1 MAQNIIGLEIIGLTG
16 CCDGNILCNSG
27 ATTLNITTGSGP
39 FAAQIV
45 SPYVGTSV
53 LLVREAYTFTGLSAG
68 TYTIFVSDYNT
79 PVNNTATINFYIS
92 SGISANTIAVDS
104 ICGLNNGEIE
114 ITTTPNLGGP
124 NTYYLYDV
132 NDTLLSVESTTDNP
146 YTISGLSPN
155 AYYVI
160 IDDGG
165 GCTANTGTIVI
176 DSSYGS
182 LSINAEVT
190 NTSPCALTPNGEI
203 YLTLYNE
210 IPPVT
215 VTWSTNVGVQVSDYY
230 LTGLTNATFVVT
242 VTDGSGCEVTESV
255 IVGLDD
261 RLGIA
266 EFSFTNP
273 SCFLSDGVVNIILTG
288 GSLPITYYT
297 SDGNTYISG
306 RTISFTGLSSGAFSF
321 TGVSST
327 CNVSQTFNLRT
338 ANSFGIIS
346 STNGFKNCSNNS
358 GYISTTING
367 GGAPL
372 SASCVSNNGFVS
384 TQSNLPANSTITFDS
399 LTAGTYTIS
408 ITDSLSACTY
418 TNVVTLI
425 QDLGFDFVLTP
436 TNTTCGIN
444 NGTCL
449 IDITTTVTGQTFTLG
464 LSNGATIRNLTT
476 DYTLQE
482 IPQGSYGVTLTN
494 NSGCSITKNFTVGG
508 SNGVDFNLVD
518 TKGLPKG
525 NLTAFINSGTPPYTL
540 IWEGDVSGQTG
551 FAVYNLTNGKYA
563 LTVTD
568 SQGCSTRKSAIVKY
582 EIREVTTYSYNF
594 GSGNF
599 VCDNDDT
606 VGFLQML
613 NQTFI
618 ELTDGQSN
626 CTMNLA
632 YFYVD
637 VEVGTTATTIYL
649 STSTSLTEV
658 PTNLQYAQ
666 LVQNYLSSLGVFGS
680 LIVDYENGRIVINS
694 LCDNPLSPQDV
705 VKVSVRIL
713 MNVTCDQVIV
723 PTSTPSP
730 TPTSTSG
737 LIPVPPPQVSVT
749 PTLTPQ
755 PTFTPT
761 NSPTPTVT
769 PTGTIA
775 STPTNTPSAT
785 DTTPC
790 SITIDAISPSACDP
804 VTSTYYISGTNVV
817 HISNPPLTGTLT
829 IANGCSHT
837 QTIYYPP
844 FSSDYNISFIGIP
857 ADGQYCSIYVTFSD
871 VSCSALYTYKAPDY
885 CSNTPTPTVT
895 STKTPT
901 PTVTKT
907 VTPTVT
913 NTPTKTVTPT
923 VTKTPTTT
931 PTPTKTTI
939 TLPTP
944 TVTRTKTPTP
954 TVTKTVT
961 PTVTK
966 TPTVTPTVTPTQTA
980 CECYN
985 IDNTNPTT
993 VTITYINCSNNE
1005 VIINVNGSSKSANF
1019 CAKSFIPA
1027 TPPFRVFYNKVGA
1040 CSGGFCLST
1049 PTPTPTKTVTPT
1061 VTKTPTK
1068 TPTNTPTKTVTPTVT
1083 KTVTP
1088 TVTNT
1093 PTKTVTPTV
1102 TSTPTP
1108 SQTTII
1114 LPTPTPT
1121 PSITPTNT
1129 PTLSITPTQTPTN
1142 TQTPTQTN
1150 TVTPTNTQTVT
1161 PTEISC
1167 VCYDLSYFTGAPFAP
1182 ALSYSGISCTG
1193 GTITGSMLPNTTA
1206 RFCAKQ
1212 NSIIASGIAIGINTP
1227 LCNLGVCPTPT
1238 PSITPT
1244 NTRTPTPTPTQTETQ
1259 TPTPTPTQTQF

>member
-16 CCDGNILCNSG
+16 CCDGSILCNSG
-27 ATTLNITTGSGP
+27 AATLNITTGSGP
-39 FAAQIV
+39 FAAQIIT
-45 SPYVGTSV
+45 PYVGTSV
-53 LLVREAYTFTGLSAG
+53 LLVREAYTFTGLTAG
-68 TYTIFVSDYNT
+68 TYTILVSDYNA
-79 PVNNTATINFYIS
+79 PENNTATIDFYIS
-92 SGISANTIAVDS
+92 SGISANTIAVNS
-104 ICGLNNGEIE
+104 TCGLNNGEIE
-114 ITTTPNLGGP
+114 ITLAPNLGNG
-124 NTYYLYDV
+124 NTFSLYDI
-132 NDTLLSVESTTDNP
+132 NDTLLDVTTSTDNP
-146 YTISGLSPN
+146 YIISGLSPN

-160 IDDGG
+160 IEDGG
-165 GCTANTGTIVI
+165 GCSANTGTMVI
-176 DSSYGS
+176 ESTYGS

-203 YLTLYNE
+203 VLTLYNA
-210 IPPVT
+210 ISPVT
-215 VTWSTNVGVQVSDYY
+215 VTWSTNVGTQVSLYN
-230 LTGLTNATFVVT
+230 LTGLTNTTYVVT
-242 VTDGSGCEVTESV
+242 VSDGSGCEVTESV

-273 SCFLSDGVVNIILTG
+273 SCFLSNGVVNIILSG

-297 SDGNTYISG
+297 SDGNTYTSG
-306 RTISFTGLSSGAFSF
+306 RTVSFTGLSSGAFSF

-346 STNGFKNCSNNS
+346 STNGFRDCSNNS

-384 TQSNLPANSTITFDS
+384 TQSNLPANSTITFGS

-408 ITDSLSACTY
+408 ITDSTSACTY
-418 TNVVTLI
+418 TDTVTLT
-425 QDLGFDFVLTP
+425 QNLGFDFELIP

-476 DYTLQE
+476 DYTLQN

-508 SNGVDFNLVD
+508 SNGVDFNLVNS
-518 TKGLPKG
+518 GCLPYG
-525 NLTAFINSGTPPYTL
+525 VLTAFINSGTPPYTL
-540 IWEGDVSGQTG
+540 TWEGDVSGQTG
-551 FAVYNLTNGKYA
+551 FAVYNLTNGNYG

-568 SQGCSTRKSAIVKY
+568 SQGCSTRKTAIVKCELR
-582 EIREVTTYSYNF
+582 EITTYSYNF
-594 GSGNF
+594 GSGDF
-599 VCDNDDT
+599 VCGNDDT

-613 NQTFI
+613 NQTFV
-618 ELTDGQSN
+618 ELTQGQSN
-626 CTMNLA
+626 CEMDLA

-637 VEVGTTATTIYL
+637 IEVANTATTIDLY
-649 STSTSLTEV
+649 TSTSLTDV

-666 LVQNYLSSLGVFGS
+666 VVQNYLNSLGVFGS
-680 LIVDYENGRIVINS
+680 LVVDYESGRIVINS
-694 LCDNPLSPQDV
+694 LCDNPLLPSDA

-713 MNVTCDQVIV
+713 MNVTCDQVIQV
-723 PTSTPSP
+723 TPTPSP

-737 LIPVPPPQVSVT
+737 LIPVPSPQVSVT

-1040 CSGGFCLST
+1040 CSGGFCVGT
-1049 PTPTPTKTVTPT
+1049 PTPTPTKT
-1061 VTKTPTK
+1061 K
-1068 TPTNTPTKTVTPTVT
+1068 
-1083 KTVTP
+1083 
-1088 TVTNT
+1088 
-1093 PTKTVTPTV
+1093 
-1102 TSTPTP
+1102 
-1108 SQTTII
+1108 
-1114 LPTPTPT
+1114 
-1121 PSITPTNT
+1121 
-1129 PTLSITPTQTPTN
+1129 
-1142 TQTPTQTN
+1142 
-1150 TVTPTNTQTVT
+1150 
-1161 PTEISC
+1161 
-1167 VCYDLSYFTGAPFAP
+1167 
-1182 ALSYSGISCTG
+1182 
-1193 GTITGSMLPNTTA
+1193 
-1206 RFCAKQ
+1206 
-1212 NSIIASGIAIGINTP
+1212 
-1227 LCNLGVCPTPT
+1227 
-1238 PSITPT
+1238 
-1244 NTRTPTPTPTQTETQ
+1244 TPTPTPTKK
-1259 TPTPTPTQTQF
+1259 